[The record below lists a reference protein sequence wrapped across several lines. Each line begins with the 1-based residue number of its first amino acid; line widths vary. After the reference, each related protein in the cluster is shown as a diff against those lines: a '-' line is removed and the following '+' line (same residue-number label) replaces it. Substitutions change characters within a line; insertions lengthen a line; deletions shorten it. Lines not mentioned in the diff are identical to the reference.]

1 MMFVD
6 PMRPAGR
13 PGACRAAA
21 CLLVLLLVAVFVAG
35 CSDDAPSEDAHS
47 VQGKTPVVR
56 PEDVH
61 TRGGGASVLA
71 PDYRQEM
78 TADMD
83 AAARRQPLRAGTV
96 PAVAPPR
103 QGAPAN
109 PPASPRSSP
118 TAAPPAGPAVKPAG
132 NAVATGPGVVSKE
145 FPLPGCRQLVLVV
158 APRMGATTGTLRR
171 FARQGPDAPWREAGQ
186 GVSCLLGRGG
196 LGYGRGLVPMPAGPE
211 KKQGDGRTPAGFFSL
226 PEAFGYADAQTARA
240 AGVRLPYTMVTDRV
254 ACVAD
259 PAVPQFGRVVGPEER
274 PEGGFAR
281 QERMVRADKANI
293 WGVVIGHNRDA
304 PVAGAGSCVFVNV
317 RPAGG
322 APTGGSIGCPE
333 ADAATL
339 AAWLD
344 PAARPVLAVL
354 PQKLY
359 QERRAAWGLP

>member
-1 MMFVD
+1 MPAGAM
-6 PMRPAGR
+6 PPAGR
-13 PGACRAAA
+13 GGAFRAAA
-21 CLLVLLLVAVFVAG
+21 LVLALVLAWGVAG
-35 CSDDAPSEDAHS
+35 CSDGAPSDDASS
-47 VQGKTPVVR
+47 VRGKTPVVR

-83 AAARRQPLRAGTV
+83 AAARRQPLRAGSV
-96 PAVAPPR
+96 PAMAPPG
-103 QGAPAN
+103 QGAPAS
-109 PPASPRSSP
+109 PPAG
-118 TAAPPAGPAVKPAG
+118 PAGPAVKPAG
-132 NAVATGPGVVSKE
+132 NAVATGPGVVSNG

-158 APRMGATTGTLRR
+158 ASRMGATTGMLRR
-171 FARQGPDAPWREAGQ
+171 FVRQGPDAPWREAGQ

-226 PEAFGYADAQTARA
+226 PEAFGYADAQTAQA

-344 PAARPVLAVL
+344 PAAKPVLAVL
-354 PQKLY
+354 PQPLY
-359 QERRAAWGLP
+359 QKHRAAWGLP

>member
-1 MMFVD
+1 MMSVGA
-6 PMRPAGR
+6 MHPAGR
-13 PGACRAAA
+13 FGAFRAVAR
-21 CLLVLLLVAVFVAG
+21 LLILLLVAVFVAG
-35 CSDDAPSEDAHS
+35 CSDDAPSEDANS

-96 PAVAPPR
+96 PAVAPR
-103 QGAPAN
+103 GQGAPAN
-109 PPASPRSSP
+109 P
-118 TAAPPAGPAVKPAG
+118 AVKPAG
-132 NAVATGPGVVSKE
+132 DAVATGPEVVSKG

-158 APRMGATTGTLRR
+158 APHMGATTGTLRR
-171 FARQGPDAPWREAGQ
+171 FVRQGPDAPWREAGQ
-186 GVSCLLGRGG
+186 GFSCLLGRGG
-196 LGYGRGLVPMPAGPE
+196 LGYGRGLTPMPAGPE

-226 PEAFGYADAQTARA
+226 PEAFGYADAQTAHA

-281 QERMVRADKANI
+281 QERMVRADKANV

-344 PAARPVLAVL
+344 PAAKPVLAVL
-354 PQKLY
+354 PQPLY
-359 QERRAAWGLP
+359 QKHRAAWGLP